1 MEPSPLTR
9 QVQPDQ
15 VFKPKVV
22 KLYEEL
28 FKSTDSDPSFSDD
41 DELDEKPE
49 GYWREL
55 FLLKPDG
62 PALRAVLAALPASA
76 LLQYETRTQEILLQA
91 MAALKSG
98 RPAAVANALDTLA
111 IFFSSVLSK
120 KFSHPSSEI
129 ITVLAG
135 LDAVDSVF
143 TELVGLLEGI
153 MRNDKDLAN
162 RGRAIQVL
170 LAFTAGAYQTTLL
183 TYLIQRD
190 LFPAI
195 MKYIHE
201 TPDSA
206 SALLPFAFLG
216 LLANYNKF
224 EFQNPYG
231 LRLAD
236 FVNEAPIQKVVRCI
250 GSTCYSMRR
259 HYIDVQEDLPEGWSL
274 SSTLSFIGLGRGNKA
289 VKKPVYDAETA
300 KKMFTTLPSEEAA
313 VLLATYDFAHANK
326 LFCVNLV
333 KLGVETEPLPS
344 SDAITASNPASTP
357 PAAPAS
363 QAKEPQESPFASYI
377 SLSSYLLQHA
387 YLSHRTSYYAHLS
400 LMVFRLLVEDPA
412 ICKRLCSAD
421 SLTSVRLCR
430 QRPPHLPLVKAE
442 RVLAA
447 HLLDTM
453 VDGITHNL
461 RRRLD
466 VSLYTQCVGIVLRL
480 LSYLSRT
487 RTRVTYHWGE
497 LFRSLL
503 SLLRFMAQYVA
514 DLKDLANID
523 TLAELTVNVLA
534 LALSAGEAFLPSP
547 AAYDDLFYKVVETGD
562 TLEKFRQLYH
572 LDSRKSSI
580 NTLVDVS
587 AHYKSLLAEGGEAAA
602 SKSGISKR
610 GNLTALQVAETIK
623 QGYETLSIQTNE
635 GLDMWEQYR
644 EADERSLLKKAAR
657 SAVGDVR
664 ILLERA

>member
-15 VFKPKVV
+15 VFQPKVV
-22 KLYEEL
+22 KLYHEL
-28 FKSTDSDPSFSDD
+28 FKANDAEASFSD

-49 GYWREL
+49 GYWREF

-62 PALRAVLAALPASA
+62 PALRAVLSALPPSA
-76 LLQYETRTQEILLQA
+76 LLQYEARTQEILLQA
-91 MAALKSG
+91 IVALKRH
-98 RPAAVANALDTLA
+98 RPAAITNALDTLA
-111 IFFSSVLSK
+111 IFLSAVLSK

-129 ITVLAG
+129 IAVLAG

-153 MRNDKDLAN
+153 IRNDKDLSN
-162 RGRAIQVL
+162 RGRAIEVL

-190 LFPAI
+190 LFPAV
-195 MKYIHE
+195 MKYIHD
-201 TPDSA
+201 TSSSDNV
-206 SALLPFAFLG
+206 LLPFAFLG

-236 FVNEAPIQKVVRCI
+236 FVNEASIQKVVRCI
-250 GSTCYSMRR
+250 GSTCHTMRR
-259 HYIDVQEDLPEGWSL
+259 QYIDIQDDLPEGWSL
-274 SSTLSFIGLGRGNKA
+274 SSTLSLIGFGRGNKTD
-289 VKKPVYDAETA
+289 KKPVYDAETA
-300 KKMFTTLPSEEAA
+300 KKMFTALPGEEAA

-333 KLGVETEPLPS
+333 KIGVDIEASKSPDDTSPTTLPATAFTTSAS
-344 SDAITASNPASTP
+344 SS
-357 PAAPAS
+357 
-363 QAKEPQESPFASYI
+363 KEPPEPPFSSYI

-412 ICKRLCSAD
+412 ICKRLCSSE
-421 SLTSVRLCR
+421 SLVSVRLCR
-430 QRPPHLPLVKAE
+430 QRPPYLPLVKTD

-453 VDGITHNL
+453 VDGIGHNL

-487 RTRVTYHWGE
+487 RTRVAYHWGE

-503 SLLRFMAQYVA
+503 SLLRFMAQYA
-514 DLKDLANID
+514 TDLKDLPNID

-547 AAYDDLFYKVVETGD
+547 AAYDDLFYKVVENGD
-562 TLEKFRQLYH
+562 TLDKFRQLYK
-572 LDSRKSSI
+572 LDGRKSSI
-580 NTLVDVS
+580 DTLIDVS
-587 AHYKSLLAEGGEAAA
+587 AHYKSLLANNGEAVGG
-602 SKSGISKR
+602 KSGSAKR

-623 QGYETLSIQTNE
+623 QGYETLSIQANE
-635 GLDMWEQYR
+635 GLDMWERYR

-657 SAVGDVR
+657 SAMNDVKT
-664 ILLERA
+664 LLERI